1 MDRVLLDTDV
11 IIENFRGNETI
22 FSRIKDLKNEKA
34 LFYISPVSIAE
45 VYAGIRS
52 KEEEMFYEFF
62 NSLSCLPIDQT
73 IAVKAGE
80 YLRLYSKSHGLE
92 IADAMIAAVSFHN
105 KARLF
110 TLNKRH
116 YPMRDIRFA

>member
-11 IIENFRGNETI
+11 IIENFKGNETI
-22 FSRIKDLKNEKA
+22 LSKIKDLKDEKA

-52 KEEEMFYEFF
+52 KEEEMVYEFSK
-62 NSLSCLPIDQT
+62 SLSCLLIDQT

-80 YLRLYSKSHGLE
+80 YLCHEQSRSSKGCAGELRE
-92 IADAMIAAVSFHN
+92 IVEPNSRPISEVRA
-105 KARLF
+105 
-110 TLNKRH
+110 
-116 YPMRDIRFA
+116 

>member
-11 IIENFRGNETI
+11 IIENFKGNETI
-22 FSRIKDLKNEKA
+22 LLKIRDLKDEKV
-34 LFYISPVSIAE
+34 LFCISPVSIAE

-52 KEEEMFYEFF
+52 KEEEMVYEFF
-62 NSLSCLPIDQT
+62 NSLSCPQIDQT

-116 YPMRDIRFA
+116 YPMRDIRFV

>member
-11 IIENFRGNETI
+11 IIENFKGNETI
-22 FSRIKDLKNEKA
+22 LSKIKDLKNEKL

-45 VYAGIRS
+45 VYAGLRS
-52 KEEEMFYEFF
+52 GEEEMVEEFF
-62 NSLSCLPIDQT
+62 NSLSCLPIDQL
-73 IAVKAGE
+73 IAVKAGA
-80 YLRLYSKSHGLE
+80 YLRSYSKSHGLE
-92 IADAMIAAVSFHN
+92 IADAMIAAISFHN

-116 YPMRDIRFA
+116 YPMRDIRFV